1 MEVLRDACCGA
12 MEQIKGRKRML
23 FYPPSELRSLKCYP
37 NWHLLR
43 RRARFNPA
51 DPQPPRFPRASA
63 FEPTVAVL
71 EPGDVLFFP
80 PFWAH
85 YTESRDLSISMTY
98 RFRHRIPHRPWP
110 GTWTHVFKCW

>member
-1 MEVLRDACCGA
+1 
-12 MEQIKGRKRML
+12 ML